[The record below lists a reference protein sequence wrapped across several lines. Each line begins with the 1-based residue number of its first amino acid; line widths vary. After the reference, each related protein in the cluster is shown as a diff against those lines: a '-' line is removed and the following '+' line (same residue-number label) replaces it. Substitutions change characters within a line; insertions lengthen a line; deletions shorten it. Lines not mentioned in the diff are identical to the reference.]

1 MFLDETP
8 YEDLW
13 ERYEMKDLPLD
24 LYDFCFYFS
33 EVGND
38 GHLGFFLN
46 ASKKNVLEH
55 VLSNAKKFLTEEMIE
70 NLSKAKEEWDKLSLS
85 SYKLTKKEKE
95 VLEKEAHFEK
105 EDEFFAEH
113 ELDLIHLLNNEATK
127 LFKEKA

>member
-13 ERYEMKDLPLD
+13 EKYETKDLPLD

-46 ASKKNVLEH
+46 ASKKGILERT
-55 VLSNAKKFLTEEMIE
+55 LSHAEKYLAKEMHE
-70 NLSKAKEEWDKLSLS
+70 NLLAAKEVWDKLALS
-85 SYKLTKKEKE
+85 NLKLTKKEKE
-95 VLEKEAHFEK
+95 ALEKEEPFKK

-113 ELDLIHLLNNEATK
+113 ELDLITLLNREATK
-127 LFKEKA
+127 LYKEKA